1 MGKVFK
7 PISKAFSSVTNF
19 VGKVF
24 STVISWLVPTPKLP
38 NFGGS
43 TYEGAKGILVNQDS
57 NNASIPI
64 VYGERKLGIT
74 RVFVD
79 SSGADNAYY
88 LLQEFCVRVVVV
100 E

>member
-24 STVISWLVPTPKLP
+24 SSVISWLVPKPKLP

-57 NNASIPI
+57 NNASIPV
-64 VYGERKLGIT
+64 VYGERQLGIT

-79 SSGADNAYY
+79 SSGADKCFIIYCRS
-88 LLQEFCVRVVVV
+88 FV
-100 E
+100 